1 MKTALPPQPS
11 KLSLKT
17 AKVAVF
23 AESPGSEKFAI
34 QAAHPLFPAD
44 QAFLWLPGLPGDQV
58 AHCTYNEA
66 RGIPGSRE
74 YRRTNRG
81 PLRDENQV
89 SYAPPFPVSSE
100 TSIAWHTNVT
110 PPFPF
115 HPIPIA
121 RTLSATEMEGLG
133 RRVHFLANQNA
144 DECTNPLH
152 ILRNDRK
159 CYVLAALAEMGL
171 LAGRVPQPC

>member
-1 MKTALPPQPS
+1 MKTALPPQPWQS
-11 KLSLKT
+11 SLKA
-17 AKVAVF
+17 AKRAVLL
-23 AESPGSEKFAI
+23 ESLESARPGV
-34 QAAHPLFPAD
+34 QPAHPLFPAD
-44 QAFLWLPGLPGDQV
+44 QAFLWLPGLPGTQA
-58 AHCTYNEA
+58 AHCTYNES

-74 YRRTNRG
+74 YRRTSRR
-81 PLRDENQV
+81 PLHDENQV
-89 SYAPPFPVSSE
+89 CYAPPFSVSSE
-100 TSIAWHTNVT
+100 TCIAWHTNVT

-115 HPIPIA
+115 HPIPIS
-121 RTLSATEMEGLG
+121 RTLSTAEMEGLG

-144 DECTNPLH
+144 DECTNPLQ